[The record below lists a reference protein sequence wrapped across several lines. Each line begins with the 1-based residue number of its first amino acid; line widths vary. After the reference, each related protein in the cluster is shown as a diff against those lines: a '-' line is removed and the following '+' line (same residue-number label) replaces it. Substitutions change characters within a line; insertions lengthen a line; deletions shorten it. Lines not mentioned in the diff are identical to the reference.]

1 MQSVIAKVEA
11 PAGFA
16 EQFSIRSFFTMK
28 FFPRLAAGMMAV
40 QALSFAAFAQR
51 YTQVNLDS
59 NVQGAAEAVDSKL
72 INGWGLARSSNSAWW
87 VSD

>member
-1 MQSVIAKVEA
+1 
-11 PAGFA
+11 
-16 EQFSIRSFFTMK
+16 MK